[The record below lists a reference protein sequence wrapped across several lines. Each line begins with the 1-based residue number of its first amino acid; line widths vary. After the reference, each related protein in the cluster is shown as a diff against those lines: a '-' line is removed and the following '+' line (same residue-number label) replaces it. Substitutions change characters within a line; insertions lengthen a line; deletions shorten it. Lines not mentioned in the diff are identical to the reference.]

1 MIEVLNTMRL
11 KTKASMCDVTV
22 ALSIFKKIC
31 RHTYVIYICT
41 FFFLALILLMER
53 HHKTQISLPAY
64 RLTLSYTFHFS
75 MFTIIMENAQ

>member
-22 ALSIFKKIC
+22 ALSIFKKIS
-31 RHTYVIYICT
+31 RYTYVIYICT

-64 RLTLSYTFHFS
+64 RLAIKVDIKQHLFLH
-75 MFTIIMENAQ
+75 